1 MVSFVGNWDL
11 LVEDYIR
18 LFSKEVLNKKCFNR
32 LTKNISKDGW
42 PILNINGLLKER
54 LSEEMPY
61 PQLMR
66 GKDTM
71 SNYEKNTY

>member
-1 MVSFVGNWDL
+1 MVAFVGNWNL

-18 LFSKEVLNKKCFNR
+18 LFSKEVLNKKRFNR